1 MSETPWTVAH
11 QASPAKGFSGQ
22 EYQSGETAPKKLDH
36 LTYEYQCKKKKILK
50 SIRTNRIQQH
60 TKRAIHYD
68 TNVIYSMKTGLFQK
82 QCVNKFKHINVI
94 MVYST

>member
-36 LTYEYQCKKKKILK
+36 LTYEYQCKKKNLEK
-50 SIRTNRIQQH
+50 H
-60 TKRAIHYD
+60 TH
-68 TNVIYSMKTGLFQK
+68 K
-82 QCVNKFKHINVI
+82 QN
-94 MVYST
+94 STAH